1 MEYHKQQNDENAIEV
16 CTLPC
21 RHKNPKVERFKISVF
36 YEENPCWIK
45 GWHMMIEPQYKKDN
59 QYICDDYSGHCFVL
73 IPDKEKLESM
83 KEQAISE
90 AKQCAIAMIRKL
102 ALGVLI

>member
-1 MEYHKQQNDENAIEV
+1 
-16 CTLPC
+16 
-21 RHKNPKVERFKISVF
+21 
-36 YEENPCWIK
+36 
-45 GWHMMIEPQYKKDN
+45 MMIEPQYKKDN
-59 QYICDDYSGHCFVL
+59 QYVSNDYSGHCFVL
-73 IPDKEKLESM
+73 IPDKEKLESL